1 MLCVPTLLD
10 MINSHDE
17 VLAQKPDGHL
27 CRGNGQDHM
36 TIKDDIHH
44 LVDELDEDT
53 AREALA
59 YLHTLGLP
67 AFLRNAPLDDEPAD
81 EERAAVQEARDEL
94 ERGEVVSAEE
104 AKRRLLE

>member
-1 MLCVPTLLD
+1 MPVAHIARDFERVIIPLRSLRSFL
-10 MINSHDE
+10 S
-17 VLAQKPDGHL
+17 
-27 CRGNGQDHM
+27 M
-36 TIKDDIHH
+36 TIKDDLHH
-44 LVDELDEDT
+44 LVDELDENA

-67 AFLRNAPLDDEPAD
+67 AVLRNAPIDDEPETD

-94 ERGEVVSAEE
+94 ERGEFVSAEE

>member
-1 MLCVPTLLD
+1 
-10 MINSHDE
+10 
-17 VLAQKPDGHL
+17 
-27 CRGNGQDHM
+27 M
-36 TIKDDIHH
+36 TAKDDIHH
-44 LVDELDEDT
+44 LVDELGEDD

-67 AFLRNAPLDDEPAD
+67 AVLRNAPLDDEPETD
-81 EERAAVQEARDEL
+81 EERAAVQESRDEL

>member
-1 MLCVPTLLD
+1 

-27 CRGNGQDHM
+27 YSRRDGQDHM